1 MFIDIHNHLIY
12 GVDDGP
18 KTFATTQKMLAA
30 ACRDKVEQIITT
42 PHITPGIREF
52 PMKTYREHL
61 KQAQEW
67 CEENEL
73 PIALHSGSEILYTQ
87 ATARM
92 LDDGRVP
99 TLCDTP
105 YVLVEFLPTDSYHRL
120 THAADELC
128 GAGYQPIFAHVERY
142 ECLKHADQIRELR
155 EQYRVQIQVNAGT
168 MLEKMGFFRR
178 RRLMK
183 LFRED
188 LVDYL
193 STDSH
198 NLNTRRTCMRAC
210 RKAMLER
217 FDRAQLNRLM
227 HDNALEI
234 IEY

>member
-12 GVDDGP
+12 GIDDGP
-18 KTFATTQKMLAA
+18 RTFETTQKMLVA
-30 ACRDKVEQIITT
+30 ACKDKVEQIITT

-52 PMKTYREHL
+52 PMQTYREHL
-61 KQAQEW
+61 KQAQQW
-67 CEENEL
+67 CEENGL
-73 PIALHSGSEILYTQ
+73 PIALHSGSEILYTD

-99 TLCDTP
+99 TLCNTP

-142 ECLKHADQIRELR
+142 ECLKHAEQIRELR
-155 EQYRVQIQVNAGT
+155 EQYQVQIQVNAGT
-168 MLEKMGFFRR
+168 MLEKMGFFRK

-183 LFRED
+183 LFREN

-198 NLNTRRTCMRAC
+198 NLNTRKTCMRAC
-210 RKAMLER
+210 RKVMREQ
-217 FDRAQLNRLM
+217 FDKAQLNRLM
-227 HDNALEI
+227 HDNALDI

>member
-1 MFIDIHNHLIY
+1 
-12 GVDDGP
+12 
-18 KTFATTQKMLAA
+18 
-30 ACRDKVEQIITT
+30 
-42 PHITPGIREF
+42 
-52 PMKTYREHL
+52 MKTYREHL

-73 PIALHSGSEILYTQ
+73 PIALHSGSEILYTE

-92 LDDGRVP
+92 LNDGRVP

-168 MLEKMGFFRR
+168 MLEKMGFFRK